1 MNHVKRYISKH
12 VQKVTLCVTL
22 RKAPNPERANISD
35 HGAMKQDVTKGEV
48 TIMLSVGKP
57 KTPS

>member
-48 TIMLSVGKP
+48 TIML
-57 KTPS
+57 